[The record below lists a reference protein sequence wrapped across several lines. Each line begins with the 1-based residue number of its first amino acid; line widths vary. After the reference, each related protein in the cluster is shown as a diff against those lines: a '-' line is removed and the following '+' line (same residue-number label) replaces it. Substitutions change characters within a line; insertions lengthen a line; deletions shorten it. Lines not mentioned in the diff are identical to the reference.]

1 MFNRKTLFV
10 IGAGAGV
17 DVNLPVGRD
26 LALDIAR
33 RTKVVVDHFGRIGQG
48 TGDDH
53 LALSFFEGRR
63 PNPNE
68 TLKAFRLIQNGILL
82 ANSIDDFLNVHE
94 NSPEVVA
101 VGKAAIVRSILY
113 KERRSKL
120 FVDASNSNN
129 KLNIDAI
136 HNSWFVRFM
145 QVLAPGRKAP
155 DVEHVLD
162 GISFINFNYDRC
174 LEQFL
179 IHGLH
184 LLYGIPKEKAVE
196 IVDKADII
204 HPYGT
209 VGALARVPF
218 GGNEEIRLDYA
229 GLGRGIKTYTERVEE
244 EKTLDKIHQGINQAD
259 AIVFLGFAFHKQ
271 NMELL
276 FKSLV
281 KARKTRYIFATAKGM
296 SDADKSVVEDQL
308 LELFPHLDN
317 MDEEEEAEEPDE
329 WGSIPRSP
337 TYYTPTVTDHIRIE
351 NKLVCSELFEHY
363 AKSLAG

>member
-1 MFNRKTLFV
+1 MFNRRTLFV
-10 IGAGAGV
+10 IGAGAGADV
-17 DVNLPVGRD
+17 DLPVGRD

-33 RTKVVVDHFGRIGQG
+33 RTKVVVSPFGRIGEG
-48 TGDDH
+48 TADDH
-53 LALSFFEGRR
+53 LARSFFGRER

-68 TLKAFRLIQNGILL
+68 TLKAFNLIQNGILL
-82 ANSIDDFLNVHE
+82 ASSIDDFLNVHE

-120 FVDASNSNN
+120 FVDPSNINN
-129 KLNIDAI
+129 KLNIGAI

-162 GISFINFNYDRC
+162 DVSFINFNYDRC

-184 LLYGIPKEKAVE
+184 LLYGIPKEKAGV

-218 GGNEEIRLDYA
+218 GGNEEIWLDYA
-229 GLGRGIKTYTERVEE
+229 DLAKGIKTYTERVEE
-244 EKTLDKIHQGINQAD
+244 QKTLDNIHQSINRAE

-276 FKSLV
+276 FRSLV
-281 KARKTRYIFATAKGM
+281 KTRKTRYIFATAKGM

-317 MDEEEEAEEPDE
+317 MDEEESEEPDD
-329 WGSIPRSP
+329 WISTPRMP
-337 TYYTPTVTDHIRIE
+337 VYAPTVTDHIRIE